1 MGAMSK
7 ALKSIAVWIAG
18 AAVALT
24 LAACSSPSAEETP
37 QVADPAAPPAT
48 AQPAEPG
55 EEATGEEFSG
65 NVSTEKITANN
76 MDIQIPTGLKIPEG
90 TLVTDAQPASI
101 MMADDDATAV
111 TEMVYSSAEEAGYEV
126 YADVPGGKVLVGK
139 GNAVLFT
146 AAPQAQMLTWGPEVM
161 KDVLAG
167 N

>member
-1 MGAMSK
+1 MSK
-7 ALKSIAVWIAG
+7 ALKNITLWIAG

-24 LAACSSPSAEETP
+24 LAACSSTTGAETP
-37 QVADPAAPPAT
+37 AVTDPAAPPAT

-55 EEATGEEFSG
+55 EETTGEEFEG
-65 NVSTEKITANN
+65 DVSTETITANN
-76 MDIQIPTGLKIPEG
+76 MDIQIPTGLKIPEA

-101 MMADDDATAV
+101 MMADEDATAV
-111 TEMVYSSAEEAGYEV
+111 TEMVYASAEKAGYEV

-161 KDVLAG
+161 KDVLSG